1 MSIVYR
7 LGSLVAISCLL
18 SACASS
24 VGMSTNHRTEHH
36 YAFDKPAAPPRATVA
51 PVVAPPVQAP
61 RETPNMNS
69 IVYFDFDSYSVRSS
83 DRSVIEKHAHWM
95 RSHPTQALM
104 LQGHTDARGGT
115 EYNLSLGQKRAEAVR
130 QSLQHLGV
138 DPRRVEAV
146 SYGKE
151 QLADPGKEEAAHQR
165 NRRVEF
171 NYR

>member
-1 MSIVYR
+1 MQRS
-7 LGSLVAISCLL
+7 
-18 SACASS
+18 
-24 VGMSTNHRTEHH
+24 
-36 YAFDKPAAPPRATVA
+36 
-51 PVVAPPVQAP
+51 
-61 RETPNMNS
+61 RETANLIS

-83 DRSVIEKHAHWM
+83 DRTVIESHAQWM
-95 RSHPTQALM
+95 RTHPAQSLM
-104 LQGHTDARGGT
+104 LQGHTDARGGA

-151 QLADPGKEEAAHQR
+151 QLAVQGTEEAAHQR

>member
-1 MSIVYR
+1 MSHFYR
-7 LGSLVAISCLL
+7 IGALIALSCLL

-24 VGMSTNHRTEHH
+24 VGVNTSKRTEHH
-36 YAFDKPAAPPRATVA
+36 YAFGKPAVPASTTVA
-51 PVVAPPVQAP
+51 PVVAQPMQRS
-61 RETPNMNS
+61 RETANLIS

-83 DRSVIEKHAHWM
+83 DRTVIESHAQWM
-95 RSHPTQALM
+95 RTHPAQSLM
-104 LQGHTDARGGT
+104 LQGHTDARGGA

-151 QLADPGKEEAAHQR
+151 QLAVQGTEEAAHQR